1 MCAFYKRISSRS
13 LLFIKNHQRCMDN
26 VEISEV
32 LISLSVLLL
41 GSLTWTAIICQ
52 KHQVSCLKNA

>member
-1 MCAFYKRISSRS
+1 
-13 LLFIKNHQRCMDN
+13 MDN